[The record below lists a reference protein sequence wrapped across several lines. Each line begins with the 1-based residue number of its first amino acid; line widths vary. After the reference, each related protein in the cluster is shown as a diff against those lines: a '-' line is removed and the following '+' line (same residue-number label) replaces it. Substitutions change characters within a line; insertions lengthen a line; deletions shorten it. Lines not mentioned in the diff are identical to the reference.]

1 MLASLELG
9 TGSYQSIVCFQ
20 GDALP
25 HGRFVMD
32 LMTTLMRRTPSLEGA
47 ADDTPKHLGW
57 IMLTAL
63 GIGATIG
70 AGIFA
75 MPGMIARK
83 AGPAGI
89 LSFLITGLIILAVA
103 FCYERFSKVVPKGVS
118 AYSYVYHSIGE
129 VFAWIVAF
137 GLFME
142 YSFGASAV
150 SIAWGEYLKRAA
162 GFSLPQIISGPV
174 TTSDGVFHF
183 GVNLIAISVIAVVTL
198 ILTLGGVSKSAKLN
212 FALVCLK
219 MTLLVVFLIAGAR
232 HIDPANWQPF
242 MPKGW
247 TGVLQGAAL
256 CVFPYVG
263 FDALYTFARESKS
276 LRDTR
281 LATYWCV
288 GLVVFLYVTVMAVAT
303 GLAPCFIDGKEN
315 ALFVGS
321 EAAAPLANLLAHAGE
336 TWTGQFIAIGAVL
349 GIFNVLLVL
358 CMGGP
363 RIFRNMAEDG
373 LLPPIFAKTSKGN
386 PTVGII
392 INGILVAVIAGFVPF
407 GEIADMMVLGTLV
420 AFTFVCLGALRLK
433 LVNPVVCT
441 LGAIGCVVLAFH
453 LSEMVLKVY
462 SITCPIGLVIYFL
475 YGIKHSKLNAPPAEK
490 PVGAEVGR

>member
-1 MLASLELG
+1 ML
-9 TGSYQSIVCFQ
+9 
-20 GDALP
+20 
-25 HGRFVMD
+25 
-32 LMTTLMRRTPSLEGA
+32 RRAPANSDTVDE
-47 ADDTPKHLGW
+47 TPKHLGW
-57 IMLTAL
+57 VMLTAL

-89 LSFLITGLIILAVA
+89 LSFLITGLIIMAVA
-103 FCYERFSKVVPKGVS
+103 VCYEKFARVVPKGVS

-129 VFAWIVAF
+129 VFAWVVAF

-142 YSFGASAV
+142 YSFGSSAV
-150 SIAWGEYLKRAA
+150 AIAWGEYLKRAT
-162 GFSLPQIISGPV
+162 GFSLPQVLSGPM
-174 TTSDGVFHF
+174 TDASGVHHF
-183 GVNLIAISVIAVVTL
+183 GVNVVAMAVIAVVTVIL
-198 ILTLGGVSKSAKLN
+198 IFGGVSKSAKLN
-212 FALVCLK
+212 FCLVILK
-219 MTLLVVFLIAGAR
+219 MVLLVMFMVAGIK
-232 HIDPANWQPF
+232 HINPANWADF

-247 TGVLQGAAL
+247 NGVLQGAAL
-256 CVFPYVG
+256 AVFPYVG

-281 LATYWCV
+281 LATCWCV
-288 GLVVFLYVTVMAVAT
+288 GIVVFLYVAVMAVAT

-321 EAAAPLANLLAHAGE
+321 EAAAPLANLLAAAGE

-386 PTVGII
+386 PTVGIL
-392 INGILVAVIAGFVPF
+392 INGILVAITAGFVPF
-407 GEIADMMVLGTLV
+407 GDIADMMVLGTLV
-420 AFTFVCLGALRLK
+420 AFVFVCIGAFRLK
-433 LVNPVVCT
+433 LVNPI
-441 LGAIGCVVLAFH
+441 LAIAGAVGCAVLASK
-453 LSEMVLKVY
+453 LSPLVLVVY
-462 SITCPIGLVIYFL
+462 SITCPVGLLIYFF
-475 YGIKHSKLNAPPAEK
+475 YGIKHSNMAKNKAQADS
-490 PVGAEVGR
+490 PVAVEQAS

>member
-1 MLASLELG
+1 MS
-9 TGSYQSIVCFQ
+9 
-20 GDALP
+20 
-25 HGRFVMD
+25 
-32 LMTTLMRRTPSLEGA
+32 LMTTMLRRAPANSDTVDE
-47 ADDTPKHLGW
+47 TPKHLGW
-57 IMLTAL
+57 VMLTAL

-89 LSFLITGLIILAVA
+89 LSFLITGLIIMAVA
-103 FCYERFSKVVPKGVS
+103 VCYEKFARVVPKGVS

-129 VFAWIVAF
+129 VFAWVVAF

-142 YSFGASAV
+142 YSFGSSAV
-150 SIAWGEYLKRAA
+150 AIAWGEYLKRAT
-162 GFSLPQIISGPV
+162 GFSLPQVLSGPM
-174 TTSDGVFHF
+174 TDASGVHHF
-183 GVNLIAISVIAVVTL
+183 GVNVVAMAVIAVVTVIL
-198 ILTLGGVSKSAKLN
+198 IFGGVSKSAKLN
-212 FALVCLK
+212 FCLVILK
-219 MTLLVVFLIAGAR
+219 MVLLVMFMVAGIK
-232 HIDPANWQPF
+232 HINPANWADF

-247 TGVLQGAAL
+247 NGVLQGAAL
-256 CVFPYVG
+256 AVFPYVG

-281 LATYWCV
+281 LATCWCV
-288 GLVVFLYVTVMAVAT
+288 GIVVFLYVAVMAVAT

-321 EAAAPLANLLAHAGE
+321 EAAAPLANLLAAAGE

-386 PTVGII
+386 PTVGIL
-392 INGILVAVIAGFVPF
+392 INGILVAITAGFVPF
-407 GEIADMMVLGTLV
+407 GDIADMMVLGTLV
-420 AFTFVCLGALRLK
+420 AFVFVCIGAFRLK
-433 LVNPVVCT
+433 LVNPI
-441 LGAIGCVVLAFH
+441 LAIAGAVGCAVLASK
-453 LSEMVLKVY
+453 LSPLVLVVY
-462 SITCPIGLVIYFL
+462 SITCPLGLVIYFF
-475 YGIKHSKLNAPPAEK
+475 YGIKNSNMAKNKAQAEPPVAVEH
-490 PVGAEVGR
+490 AS